1 MRVARVLT
9 LVTLVVMVFVSAGSA
24 ASVAQDNPAAS
35 GGRGPFGGL
44 GTGSR
49 GGSFAVLCGFSHR
62 NQDDMI
68 VFPDQP
74 GRSHDHTYF
83 GNTSTNA
90 SSTLASLQA
99 SGSTCLARGDRA
111 AYWVPTLAVNGKVV
125 QPLGA
130 AIYYVRRTTNPV
142 QPFPPGFRMIAGD
155 ATARTAQS
163 VDVTSWKCGLFG
175 GGTSSVPSCR
185 FPTVQLRVR
194 FPDCWDGTHLDV
206 ADHKAHMAYSSGGTC
221 PASHPVALPGLLLDV
236 VYPVTGGPTTVLSS
250 GGQFSGHADF
260 VNAWDQQILTQ
271 RVDRD
276 LNHFKSPGPALI

>member
-1 MRVARVLT
+1 MRVARVVMLAA
-9 LVTLVVMVFVSAGSA
+9 LAAMVFVSGGSA
-24 ASVAQDNPAAS
+24 AAVARDDSAAGS
-35 GGRGPFGGL
+35 GLGPLGGF

-49 GGSFAVLCGFSHR
+49 GGYFAVLCAFSHR

-68 VFPDQP
+68 VFPGQP

-90 SSTLASLQA
+90 SSTVASLQA

-130 AIYYVRRTTNPV
+130 AIYYVRRTANAV
-142 QPFPPGFRMIAGD
+142 QPFPPGFRMISGD

-163 VDVTSWKCGLFG
+163 VDVTSWTCGLFG
-175 GGTSSVPSCR
+175 GGTSSVPNCR
-185 FPTVQLRVR
+185 FPTLQLRVR
-194 FPDCWDGTHLDV
+194 FPDCWDGTHLD
-206 ADHKAHMAYSSGGTC
+206 ATDHKTHMAYSSGGTC

-236 VYPVTGGPTTVLSS
+236 LYPVTGGPRSVLSS

-276 LNHFKSPGPALI
+276 LNHLQSPGPTLI

>member
-1 MRVARVLT
+1 
-9 LVTLVVMVFVSAGSA
+9 
-24 ASVAQDNPAAS
+24 
-35 GGRGPFGGL
+35 
-44 GTGSR
+44 
-49 GGSFAVLCGFSHR
+49 
-62 NQDDMI
+62 MI
-68 VFPDQP
+68 VFPGQP

-111 AYWVPTLAVNGKVV
+111 AYWVPTLAVKGKVV

-130 AIYYVRRTTNPV
+130 TIYYVRRTTNPV

-163 VDVTSWKCGLFG
+163 IDVTSWKCGLFG

-260 VNAWDQQILTQ
+260 VERVGSADPHPARGPRLEPLPVTRSVPHLTSEPFLGGARPAGLMASAHWICAQFKGAWFDPL
-271 RVDRD
+271 
-276 LNHFKSPGPALI
+276 PPAEGPARHDSRLTPRVTVGGPSAAALSEDG